1 MTTITVRRS
10 VTALARSRAVVVCA
24 IFVAVLTP
32 ILIGLLLERET
43 QANDAWVTAY
53 SVAAIA
59 PALGIV
65 LAIVSLIVV
74 LYRRS
79 RPVLRIGEEVYLPR
93 SGVIFPVSQ
102 LATVQLW
109 SSGDSFIT
117 LLPDHVPERVGSDP
131 TSRVPVAAYTVR
143 LPQGVT
149 PQPFELAELIQA
161 KRPEVQ
167 VDKLGSV

>member
-10 VTALARSRAVVVCA
+10 VTALARSRAVVICA
-24 IFVAVLTP
+24 VFVAVLTP

-43 QANDAWVTAY
+43 QVNDAWVTAY
-53 SVAAIA
+53 SVAALA
-59 PALGIV
+59 PGLGIA
-65 LAIVSLIVV
+65 LAVVSLIVV
-74 LYRRS
+74 LFRRS
-79 RPVLRIGEEVYLPR
+79 RPVLRIGEEVFIPR
-93 SGVIFPVSQ
+93 SGVVFPIAQ

-131 TSRVPVAAYTVR
+131 KSRAPVAAYTVR
-143 LPQGVT
+143 LPRGVT
-149 PQPFELAELIQA
+149 PQPFELAELIRAQQ
-161 KRPEVQ
+161 PDVQ

>member
-10 VTALARSRAVVVCA
+10 VTALARSRAVIVCA
-24 IFVAVLTP
+24 VFVAVLTP

-59 PALGIV
+59 PALGIL
-65 LAIVSLIVV
+65 LAIISLIVV
-74 LYRRS
+74 LFRRS
-79 RPVLRIGEEVYLPR
+79 RPVLRIGEDVFIPR
-93 SGVIFPVSQ
+93 SGVVFPITQ
-102 LATVQLW
+102 LDTVQLW

-117 LLPDHVPERVGSDP
+117 LLPDHVPERVGANP
-131 TSRVPVAAYTVR
+131 KTRAPVAAYTVK

-161 KRPEVQ
+161 KRPGVQ